1 MACWEWVF
9 RMQSSPGKDEAVML
23 DYYLKR
29 SHSGVVIGIPK
40 SWAEFLLLL
49 LLGSCYNF
57 ELQTLRKVLKTE
69 SLPGRI
75 VTESREDQD
84 IKGNG
89 TDRGEVC
96 SDEAPMDLFL
106 SLPRV
111 QELSPPSRNLKGK
124 QWALILCTHQ
134 EWPTRAQGRR
144 EERERA
150 VIYFFSCWLQWT
162 WLTMGPSLALVE
174 YIWFQCSINVINFRS
189 VLKSTEWCCLALGL
203 AQIYTSCITYLPC
216 RVVTRI
222 N

>member
-1 MACWEWVF
+1 MF

-40 SWAEFLLLL
+40 SWAEFLLLLLL

-124 QWALILCTHQ
+124 QYTLHSSRVAHQ
-134 EWPTRAQGRR
+134 SPGKEGR
-144 EERERA
+144 ERE
-150 VIYFFSCWLQWT
+150 SCNLLLFL
-162 WLTMGPSLALVE
+162 LTSVNLAHHGSLS
-174 YIWFQCSINVINFRS
+174 CSCRIHLIS
-189 VLKSTEWCCLALGL
+189 VQHKCD
-203 AQIYTSCITYLPC
+203 
-216 RVVTRI
+216 
-222 N
+222 